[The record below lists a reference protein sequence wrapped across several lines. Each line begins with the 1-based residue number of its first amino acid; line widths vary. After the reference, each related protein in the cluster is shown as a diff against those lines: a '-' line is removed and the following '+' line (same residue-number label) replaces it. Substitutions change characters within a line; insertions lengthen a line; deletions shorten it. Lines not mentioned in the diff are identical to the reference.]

1 MMSPPAQLT
10 SSQHVAKVMWVWL
23 IKIAG
28 MAAARLRFGLIGCG
42 TIVNCHLRGLQAAT
56 PTCLITAL
64 VDIDR
69 EAAEKTRKNIENG
82 ESCQVSL
89 KSVTIALQSCS
100 VLLL

>member
-1 MMSPPAQLT
+1 MSPPAYIIAARCKGDVG
-10 SSQHVAKVMWVWL
+10 VANKSL
-23 IKIAG
+23 DG

-89 KSVTIALQSCS
+89 KSATIALQSCS
-100 VLLL
+100 VLSL